1 MQRARNAETTEGISR
16 LIDQL
21 GKLGWY
27 HSIDL
32 PDGTVIPGIQ
42 TIEQLRARIAQYPI
56 PQDLRGKRVL
66 DIGAWDG
73 WFSFEMER
81 RGATVVAVDSARQ
94 ETFFEAKKL
103 LNSKVEYIVEDI
115 CYLTPRDVGYFD
127 IVLFF
132 GVLYHLKHPL
142 LALERVCELTTDM
155 ACIETLVTDDPP
167 QPNAIPL
174 LEFYET
180 TELAGQFDNWCG
192 PNTSCLQAFMRTAGF
207 VNVKLLGEHDCRAQ
221 AVGYRKWPQVA
232 RSGEAPHLVCVE
244 NTWTR
249 DHTFRSDR
257 DHYFTIW
264 FTTSQTDLTCDN
276 VFVQVGRY
284 AVRPVGVRNYAATG
298 WQANCKLPFGL
309 AKGWS
314 DVTVAIGNGSWSNA
328 ARIPI
333 DLARVER
340 KINARI
346 TESLHIAG
354 VTDGRS
360 YEPNRV
366 TTGPNSCLSVW
377 SGGIPDDARESEIS
391 VRLDGT
397 DLPATYLSGIDEK
410 GWRQINALL
419 PPQMEPGEYQVAV
432 QFRGQ
437 ESRPVPLFLE
447 RLDPHSVERAPD
459 EEHRNS

>member
-42 TIEQLRARIAQYPI
+42 SIDLLRSRIAQYPI

-81 RGATVVAVDSARQ
+81 RGAQVLAVDSARQ
-94 ETFFEAKKL
+94 ETFFQAKKL

-115 CYLTPRDVGYFD
+115 CYLTPKEVGYFD

-142 LALERVCELTTDM
+142 LALERVCELSTGM

-192 PNTSCLQAFMRTAGF
+192 PNTACLQAFMRTAGF
-207 VNVKLLGEHDCRAQ
+207 VNVRLLGEHDCRAQ
-221 AVGYRKWPQVA
+221 AVGYRKWPDIA

-264 FTTSQTDLTCDN
+264 FTTPQKALTVNN

-284 AVRPVGVRNYAATG
+284 AVQPVGVQNYAGTG
-298 WQANCKLPFGL
+298 WQANCKLPLGL
-309 AKGWS
+309 SKGWS
-314 DVTVAIGNGSWSNA
+314 DVKVAIGDGSWSNP

-333 DLARVER
+333 DMSRAER
-340 KINARI
+340 RSTQGTAA
-346 TESLHIAG
+346 LHIAG
-354 VTDGRS
+354 VTDGRT
-360 YEPNRV
+360 YQPNRV
-366 TTGPNSCLSVW
+366 NTGADSCLSVW
-377 SGGIPDDARESEIS
+377 VGGIAEGTTKEQIS

-397 DLPATYLSGIDEK
+397 DLPAIYLSTVDQK

-419 PPQMEPGEYQVAV
+419 PPKMEPGAYSVSV
-432 QFRGQ
+432 VVKDT
-437 ESRPVPLFLE
+437 ESRPVEIELT
-447 RLDPHSVERAPD
+447 A
-459 EEHRNS
+459 

>member
-1 MQRARNAETTEGISR
+1 MQRARNTETTEGISR

-42 TIEQLRARIAQYPI
+42 TIEQLRGRIAQYPI

-81 RGATVVAVDSARQ
+81 RGAEVLAVDSARQ
-94 ETFFEAKKL
+94 ETFFQAKKL
-103 LNSKVEYIVEDI
+103 LNSKVEYLVEDI
-115 CYLTPRDVGYFD
+115 CYLTPREVGYFD

-142 LALERVCELTTDM
+142 LALERVCELTTDF

-192 PNTSCLQAFMRTAGF
+192 PNTACLQAFMRTAGF

-221 AVGYRKWPQVA
+221 AVGYRQWPQIA

-264 FTTSQTDLTCDN
+264 FTTSQRDLTCDN

-284 AVRPVGVRNYAATG
+284 AVRPVGVRNYADSG
-298 WQANCKLPFGL
+298 WQANCKLPLGL
-309 AKGWS
+309 FKGWS
-314 DVTVAIGNGSWSNA
+314 DVQVAIGEGSWSNA

-333 DLARVER
+333 DLSRAER
-340 KINARI
+340 RS
-346 TESLHIAG
+346 TGGSDSLHIAG
-354 VTDGRS
+354 VTDGRT
-360 YEPNRV
+360 YQPNRV
-366 TTGPNSCLSVW
+366 HTGPDACLSVW
-377 SGGIPDDARESEIS
+377 CGGIPDDARNAEVS

-397 DLPATYLSGIDEK
+397 DLPATYLSVIDEK

-419 PPQMEPGEYQVAV
+419 PPQMETGEYFVSV
-432 QFRGQ
+432 VCRGQ
-437 ESRPVPLFLE
+437 ESRPARIEL
-447 RLDPHSVERAPD
+447 ATN
-459 EEHRNS
+459 EHE

>member
-1 MQRARNAETTEGISR
+1 MQRARNVETTEGVSK
-16 LIDQL
+16 LIGQL
-21 GKLGWY
+21 GTLGWY

-94 ETFFEAKKL
+94 ETFFQAKKL

-115 CYLTPRDVGYFD
+115 CYLTPREVGYFD

-142 LALERVCELTTDM
+142 LALERVCELATDM

-192 PNTSCLQAFMRTAGF
+192 PNTACLQAFMRTAGF

-221 AVGYRKWPQVA
+221 AVGYRKWPDIQ
-232 RSGEAPHLVCVE
+232 RSGDTPHLVCVE

-264 FTTSQTDLTCDN
+264 FTTAQAGLTCDN

-284 AVRPVGVRNYAATG
+284 AVKPVGVQNFADTG
-298 WQANCKLPFGL
+298 WQANCKLPLGL
-309 AKGWS
+309 SKGWS
-314 DVTVAIGNGSWSNA
+314 DVTVAIGDGSWSNA

-333 DLARVER
+333 DLSRAER
-340 KINARI
+340 RGSNGS
-346 TESLHIAG
+346 ESLHIAG
-354 VTDGRS
+354 VTDGKT

-366 TTGPNSCLSVW
+366 KTGPDSCLSVW
-377 SGGIPDDARESEIS
+377 VGGISGETAKEEIS

-397 DLPATYLSGIDEK
+397 DLPATYLSGVDEK

-419 PPQMEPGEYQVAV
+419 PPQLESGEYFVSV
-432 QFRGQ
+432 VVRGS
-437 ESRPVPLFLE
+437 ESRSVGVQLFAVNE
-447 RLDPHSVERAPD
+447 RE
-459 EEHRNS
+459 